1 MPNMNFMP
9 YGRISLMVETNW
21 SFLVKQKSFPYLSKL
36 LCSAQGESFGT
47 SISTSDIL
55 MYWHVSMFLCET
67 LLYGLQTFFNAL
79 KVLFMEV
86 ISNIL
91 FLSLWMDPFI
101 ATVVILISRN

>member
-1 MPNMNFMP
+1 
-9 YGRISLMVETNW
+9 
-21 SFLVKQKSFPYLSKL
+21 
-36 LCSAQGESFGT
+36 
-47 SISTSDIL
+47 
-55 MYWHVSMFLCET
+55 MFLCET